1 MLLSFTS
8 RFDIDLQAT
17 STSPAA
23 KATSAKPAAADN
35 SAVQSPSPP
44 LVQAEKEA
52 GGCVGAGAVLGWRE
66 GGVRAQC
73 CVYFAALA
81 TLGRREDGVKA
92 V

>member
-35 SAVQSPSPP
+35 SASASQ
-44 LVQAEKEA
+44 
-52 GGCVGAGAVLGWRE
+52 
-66 GGVRAQC
+66 
-73 CVYFAALA
+73 VYYHDASVDF
-81 TLGRREDGVKA
+81 TI
-92 V
+92 